1 MPRKSP
7 GAPPTLGTAT
17 LPDPAELA
25 RLRANLTEILGEP
38 NLKALEENWLAKM
51 LNGVVVTLSIGRMG
65 CRAHLT
71 DQDLGI
77 AHKKRQQQERRQA
90 WYNLGD
96 ALLLPRRYAAAL
108 DSKESTARKWL
119 VTCASRTYWGW
130 WVSAEAYTRWKE
142 GNERHKTDYFNL
154 RDEIVSNYDAIVAE
168 VCEEHGKLARDAYYR
183 MCRQDKEF
191 RTQHPDPDRYASERI
206 AIIRNRIPTAEAFH
220 DSFYYTV
227 ELSYIPLPTLLAPD
241 LAAAEQLRE
250 EANAAAALRREA
262 YERALESKQALI
274 TLFQRDMI
282 AKVQAMLYDVATDV
296 LSSVRNNGRV
306 IGKSAEQLRN
316 LLAGLEQY
324 LSFAPNEDVEQSL
337 DRVREFLSL
346 PAGEDRKS
354 QVPALERQLAAT
366 ATLARD
372 VLLRLGD
379 NPRSA
384 RDLGVPD
391 IPTPDLVRQARNTIR
406 PAAPPALPAEMLQ
419 RRVTRPGTL
428 PVETSAPAPV
438 PAGI

>member
-1 MPRKSP
+1 MPPNRNGSATV
-7 GAPPTLGTAT
+7 APSD
-17 LPDPAELA
+17 PDPAELA
-25 RLRANLTEILGEP
+25 RLQANLVEILGEP
-38 NLKALEENWLAKM
+38 DLQSLEADWLAKM
-51 LNGVVVTLSIGRMG
+51 LNGVLISLSIGRTG
-65 CRAHLT
+65 CRASLSE
-71 DQDLGI
+71 QDLGI
-77 AHKKRQQQERRQA
+77 AYRKPQQKQRRQA
-90 WYNLGD
+90 WYDLGN

-119 VTCASRTYWGW
+119 ATCASRTHWGYFL
-130 WVSAEAYTRWKE
+130 SASAYPRWKE

-154 RDEIVSNYDAIVAE
+154 RDEIVSNYDTIVAE

-191 RTQHPDPDRYASERI
+191 RTQHPDPERYSSERI
-206 AIIRNRIPTAEAFH
+206 AVVRNRIPTAEAFR

-337 DRVREFLSL
+337 DRIREFLSL
-346 PAGEDRKS
+346 AAGEDRKS
-354 QVPALERQLAAT
+354 QVPALERQLTAT

-384 RDLGVPD
+384 RELGVPD
-391 IPTPDLVRQARNTIR
+391 IPTPDLVRQARSTLR
-406 PAAPPALPAEMLQ
+406 PDSAPATPPAEMLQ
-419 RRVTRPGTL
+419 RRVTRPGAL
-428 PVETSAPAPV
+428 PVENSPPTPVSAGA
-438 PAGI
+438 